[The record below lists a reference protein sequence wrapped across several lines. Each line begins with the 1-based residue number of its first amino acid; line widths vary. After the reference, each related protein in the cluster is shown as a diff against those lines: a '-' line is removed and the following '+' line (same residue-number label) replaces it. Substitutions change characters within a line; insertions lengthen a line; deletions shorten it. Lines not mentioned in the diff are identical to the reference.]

1 MPVTWVA
8 CLIRPST
15 PARLAYRACQWLVS
29 CSARAAVTASWISRG
44 RKVSWRPDDDLV
56 HLSRAG
62 HARHVCAGNRTTMT
76 SAPLAVPGLQ
86 RVLGVPR
93 GQVTWRLSQS
103 MVNALLV

>member
-8 CLIRPST
+8 CLISPST

-29 CSARAAVTASWISRG
+29 CSARAAVTASWTCRG
-44 RKVSWRPDDDLV
+44 RRVSWRPEDDRV

-62 HARHVCAGNRTTMT
+62 HGWQARAGNRTTMT
-76 SAPLAVPGLQ
+76 PAPLAVEGLQ
-86 RVLGVPR
+86 PVLAVPW

-103 MVNALLV
+103 